1 MPHPLIG
8 KQAPPLT
15 LPSTPDG
22 TPYTLPIGQK
32 PIAIFFFPKAFT
44 TGCTK
49 EACAFRDAKKDNI
62 VFQGTGSDELE
73 VVGISRDAVE
83 KQTRFADQH
92 KLGYRILSDADGSA
106 RKSYSVSKA
115 AMGLIDGRETFFI
128 GKDGIVKDVCDKM
141 IDWNSHTQMVE
152 KQLKL
157 AATPTVTST
166 APAPA
171 VST

>member
-1 MPHPLIG
+1 MGSEFIQYYLNFAQIRIPDWQHITLSVQRSEMPHPLIG
-8 KQAPPLT
+8 KPAPPLT

-83 KQTRFADQH
+83 KQTRFVDEH
-92 KLGYRILSDADGSA
+92 KLNYRILSDPNGAA

-115 AMGLIDGRETFFI
+115 ALGLIDG
-128 GKDGIVKDVCDKM
+128 
-141 IDWNSHTQMVE
+141 
-152 KQLKL
+152 
-157 AATPTVTST
+157 
-166 APAPA
+166 
-171 VST
+171 

>member
-8 KQAPPLT
+8 KQAPLLT

-49 EACAFRDAKKDNI
+49 EACAFRDAKNDNI
-62 VFQGTGSDELE
+62 VFQGSGADELE

-83 KQTRFADQH
+83 KQTRFVDQH
-92 KLGYRILSDADGSA
+92 KLNYRILSDADGAA
-106 RKSYSVSKA
+106 RKAYQVSKV
-115 AMGLIDGRETFFI
+115 AMGLIDGRVTFFI
-128 GKDGIVKDVCDKM
+128 GKDGIIKDVCDSM
-141 IDWNSHTQMVE
+141 IDWNSHTRMVE

-157 AATPTVTST
+157 TATPTATST
-166 APAPA
+166 AAPPTA
-171 VST
+171 S